1 MSVNIYDSVNQVASD
16 LTKTPQYMGVQN
28 AFATLKKDAV
38 AFDLYE
44 QFTGLQSKLR
54 DTQMAGK
61 EPKAEDMQKLQ
72 DLAKKMGSME
82 PIQNLMKAEQALNS
96 LLNEINGI
104 ILKPINAIYEEH

>member
-28 AFATLKKDAV
+28 AFAALKKDAI

-44 QFTGLQSKLR
+44 QFTGLQSKLH
-54 DTQMAGK
+54 DTQMSGK
-61 EPKAEDMQKLQ
+61 EPEAEDMQKLQ